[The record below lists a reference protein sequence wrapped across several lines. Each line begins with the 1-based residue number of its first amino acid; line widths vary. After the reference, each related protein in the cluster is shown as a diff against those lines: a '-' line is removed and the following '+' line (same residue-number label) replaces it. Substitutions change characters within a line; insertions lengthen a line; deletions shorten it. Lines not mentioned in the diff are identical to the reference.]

1 MPRLLGSGSMS
12 SWPWVTVR
20 WWGSFRSISIVS
32 LVSQTWAAVLIARPP
47 LPPPGLSPSFSLTPF
62 PPPPLAGPTTG
73 EAACDL
79 ARGGCSGLLSR
90 ARILANSVAG
100 FADSL
105 FPGLPPVGVTCTSP
119 RARLRSV
126 GRSAAGGLALTSEVG
141 VLEAVLCVCFS
152 QTTGLCP
159 RFGAHAVSCPERS
172 LSGAEQ
178 RMDSD
183 PGPDCPGVCRAR
195 PGFWEAAGLG
205 V

>member
-1 MPRLLGSGSMS
+1 MS

-100 FADSL
+100 LADSHSFL
-105 FPGLPPVGVTCTSP
+105 GCLLLASPALLLEPGCG
-119 RARLRSV
+119 RSV
-126 GRSAAGGLALTSEVG
+126 G
-141 VLEAVLCVCFS
+141 
-152 QTTGLCP
+152 
-159 RFGAHAVSCPERS
+159 
-172 LSGAEQ
+172 
-178 RMDSD
+178 
-183 PGPDCPGVCRAR
+183 CRW
-195 PGFWEAAGLG
+195 PGFDVGSWGFRSRPVCLLLPDYRP
-205 V
+205 VSSIWSSRCLLP